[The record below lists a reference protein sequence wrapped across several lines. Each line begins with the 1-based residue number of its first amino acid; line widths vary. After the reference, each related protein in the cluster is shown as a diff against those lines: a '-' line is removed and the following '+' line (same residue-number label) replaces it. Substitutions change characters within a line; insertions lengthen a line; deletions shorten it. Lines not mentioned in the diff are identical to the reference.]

1 MSIKPKISMMQR
13 TAKYDLWIVFK
24 GIEAYMDEKG
34 IKISNKIIN
43 KVHIKFFT
51 IYKIPEKFDKHHEKI
66 AVRSY

>member
-13 TAKYDLWIVFK
+13 IAKYVSRIVLK
-24 GIEAYMDEKG
+24 GIEAYMDEKN

-51 IYKIPEKFDKHHEKI
+51 IYKIPEKFDKHYEKI